1 MNSSDLVRVEVS
13 DGVASVVLN
22 RPEQRNA
29 INPEMVTALRATF
42 DRIEADPDVRVTVLS
57 GAGPVFCA
65 GMDLKSFTK
74 GEADAILNGPHRFA
88 GFVARERRK
97 PVIAA
102 VHGAALA
109 GGFEI
114 MLACDLVVATQEAV
128 FGLPEVKLGL
138 IAGGGGAIRL
148 AQRIPRVLA
157 NELLLTGK
165 TYPASEMLRWGLINQ
180 VVAAQDLV
188 ETALALAREI
198 AQNAPQ
204 SITESLALSDQ
215 MFRSEEAS
223 LWQANDRSLQALS
236 RSQDVA
242 EGIAAFFEKRP
253 PNWSGT

>member
-1 MNSSDLVRVEVS
+1 MSNSDLVRVEIS
-13 DGVASVVLN
+13 AGVASVVLN

-29 INPEMVTALRATF
+29 INPDMAAALRAAF
-42 DRIEADPDVRVTVLS
+42 DQIEANPEVRVSILS
-57 GAGPVFCA
+57 GEGRVFCA

-114 MLACDLVVATQEAV
+114 MLACDLVVATQEAI
-128 FGLPEVKLGL
+128 FGLPEVTLGL
-138 IAGGGGAIRL
+138 VAGGGGAIRL

-165 TYPASEMLRWGLINQ
+165 TYPAAEMLRWGLINR
-180 VVAAQDLV
+180 VVAQDELADA
-188 ETALALAREI
+188 ALELASEI
-198 AQNAPQ
+198 ARNAPL
-204 SITESLALSDQ
+204 SVTEGLALSDQ
-215 MFRSEEAS
+215 LFRGQEAA
-223 LWQANDRSLQALS
+223 LWQANDSALAALADS
-236 RSQDVA
+236 HDVR
-242 EGIAAFFEKRP
+242 EGIAAFFEKRA
-253 PNWSGT
+253 PNWSGE

>member
-1 MNSSDLVRVEVS
+1 MSNSDLVRVEIS
-13 DGVASVVLN
+13 EGVASVVLN

-29 INPEMVTALRATF
+29 INPDMVVALRAAF
-42 DRIEADPDVRVTVLS
+42 DRIEADPEVRVSILS

-74 GEADAILNGPHRFA
+74 GEADAILNGPYGFA
-88 GFVARERRK
+88 GFVARERCK

-114 MLACDLVVATQEAV
+114 MLACDLVVAAQETI
-128 FGLPEVKLGL
+128 FGLPEVTLGL

-165 TYPASEMLRWGLINQ
+165 TYPASEMLRWGLLNR
-180 VVAAQDLV
+180 VVVPGDLADV
-188 ETALALAREI
+188 ALELAREI
-198 AQNAPQ
+198 ARNAPLSVVQ
-204 SITESLALSDQ
+204 SLVLSDRV
-215 MFRSEEAS
+215 FRHQEET
-223 LWQANDRSLQALS
+223 LWQTNDAILGGLAQSS
-236 RSQDVA
+236 DVA

-253 PNWSGT
+253 PNWSGS

>member
-1 MNSSDLVRVEVS
+1 MSNSDLVRVEIS
-13 DGVASVVLN
+13 AGVASVVLN

-29 INPEMVTALRATF
+29 INPAMVDALRAAF
-42 DRIEADPDVRVTVLS
+42 DRIEADPEVRVSVLS

-65 GMDLKSFTK
+65 GMDLKSFTN
-74 GEADAILNGPHRFA
+74 GEAEAILNGPYGFA
-88 GFVARERRK
+88 GFVARTRRK
-97 PVIAA
+97 PVIAC

-114 MLACDLVVATQEAV
+114 MLACDLVVATQEAI
-128 FGLPEVKLGL
+128 FGLPEVKFGL

-165 TYPASEMLRWGLINQ
+165 TYPAAEMLRWGLINR
-180 VVAAQDLV
+180 VVAQGELADI
-188 ETALALAREI
+188 ALELASEI
-198 AQNAPQ
+198 ARNAPL

-215 MFRSEEAS
+215 LFRGQEAA
-223 LWQANDRSLQALS
+223 LWQANDGALAALAG
-236 RSQDVA
+236 SQDVS

-253 PNWSGT
+253 PSWSGI

>member
-1 MNSSDLVRVEVS
+1 MSNSDLVRVEIS
-13 DGVASVVLN
+13 AGVASVVLN

-29 INPEMVTALRATF
+29 INPDMAAALRAAF
-42 DRIEADPDVRVTVLS
+42 DQIEANPEVRVSILS
-57 GAGPVFCA
+57 GAGRVFCA

-114 MLACDLVVATQEAV
+114 MLACDLVVATQEAI
-128 FGLPEVKLGL
+128 FGLPEVTLGL
-138 IAGGGGAIRL
+138 VAGGGGAIRL

-165 TYPASEMLRWGLINQ
+165 TYPAAEMLRWGLINR
-180 VVAAQDLV
+180 VVAQDELADA
-188 ETALALAREI
+188 ALELASEI
-198 AQNAPQ
+198 ARNAPL
-204 SITESLALSDQ
+204 SVTEGLALSDQ
-215 MFRSEEAS
+215 LFRGQEAA
-223 LWQANDRSLQALS
+223 LWQANDSALAALADSL
-236 RSQDVA
+236 DVR
-242 EGIAAFFEKRP
+242 EGIAAFFEKRA
-253 PNWSGT
+253 PNWSGE